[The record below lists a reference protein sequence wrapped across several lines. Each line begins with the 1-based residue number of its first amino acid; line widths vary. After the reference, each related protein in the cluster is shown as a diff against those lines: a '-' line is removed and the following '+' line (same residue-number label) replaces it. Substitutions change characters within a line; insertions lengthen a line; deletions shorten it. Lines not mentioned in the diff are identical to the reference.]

1 MDKEALF
8 APRCPEEDIELPGVG
23 TVRVRGLTRAESMLV
38 SELKG
43 NAAIEKR
50 VIVLGMVDPV
60 LTEAEVGQWYRA
72 ATGGELQ
79 RVAATIQR
87 LSGLDEG
94 ADKSDPGATG
104 EH

>member
-1 MDKEALF
+1 MDKNALF
-8 APRCPEEDIELPGVG
+8 APRCPEDDVDLPGVG

-43 NAAIEKR
+43 NAVIERR
-50 VIVLGMVDPV
+50 VIAIGMVDPV

-72 ATGGELQ
+72 APAGELQ
-79 RVAATIQR
+79 QVAAAIQR

-94 ADKSDPGATG
+94 ADKSDPGPAG
-104 EH
+104 DN